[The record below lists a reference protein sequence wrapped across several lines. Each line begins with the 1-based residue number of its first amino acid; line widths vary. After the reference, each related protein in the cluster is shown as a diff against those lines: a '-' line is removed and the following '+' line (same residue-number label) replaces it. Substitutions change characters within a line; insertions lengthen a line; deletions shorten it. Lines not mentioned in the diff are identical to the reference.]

1 MASTTIHA
9 WSEENYTT
17 TSAISHADHQLQISG
32 AAARDATIVI
42 DGFSVEYSSLEDY
55 IRM

>member
-1 MASTTIHA
+1 MASNTIHA

-17 TSAISHADHQLQISG
+17 TSAISHANHQLQISG

-42 DGFSVEYSSLEDY
+42 NGKSLCT
-55 IRM
+55 